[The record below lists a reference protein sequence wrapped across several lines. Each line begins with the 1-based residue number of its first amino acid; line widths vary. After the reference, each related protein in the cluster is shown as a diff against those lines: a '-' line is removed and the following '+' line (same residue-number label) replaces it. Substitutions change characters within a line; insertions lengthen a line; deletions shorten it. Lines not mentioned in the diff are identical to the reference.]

1 MNIDESLA
9 LRAAHTS
16 EAGVIAS
23 MSRLLIEHGLKWRWT
38 TARIKRSIIDKDTMV
53 LVASVEGI
61 LSGFAIMK
69 FRDDESHLF
78 LLAVAPR
85 FQRSG
90 IGSALLDWLDKSC
103 RTAGISK
110 VRVELRASN
119 RPAML
124 FYERFGFRS
133 VREIPAYYD
142 HREAAV
148 VMVRSLYESH

>member
-78 LLAVAPR
+78 LLAVAPALPAFRHR
-85 FQRSG
+85 FRVAGLAGQ
-90 IGSALLDWLDKSC
+90 IMPDC
-103 RTAGISK
+103 R
-110 VRVELRASN
+110 
-119 RPAML
+119 
-124 FYERFGFRS
+124 
-133 VREIPAYYD
+133 D
-142 HREAAV
+142 Q
-148 VMVRSLYESH
+148 